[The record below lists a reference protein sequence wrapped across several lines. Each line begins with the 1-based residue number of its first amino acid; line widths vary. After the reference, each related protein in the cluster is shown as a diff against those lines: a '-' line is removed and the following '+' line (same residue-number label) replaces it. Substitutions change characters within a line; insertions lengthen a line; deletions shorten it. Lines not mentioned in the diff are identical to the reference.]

1 MEVEGRIIQKLDPVS
16 GVSKAGNNWS
26 KQEYV
31 LETQEAYPKKLF
43 FSFLTPHGS
52 KEKLFRT

>member
-1 MEVEGRIIQKLDPVS
+1 MEIIGKIILKLPLQT

-31 LETQEAYPKKLF
+31 LE
-43 FSFLTPHGS
+43 
-52 KEKLFRT
+52 